1 MKEASK
7 KEMKNQYKNSWVRA
21 SADLQGAKNRF
32 AFQCAT
38 NLCPETA
45 MSPAWKRYGAAG
57 FTFEILEEIK
67 KKETQTPREFSED
80 ISALLELWNEKQ
92 GERIR
97 LRFLPVPRLWVCHA
111 PENAALCI
119 GFRRMLSPPRKVSVM
134 SPSSKRRIRCFC
146 GNRVNSLAP
155 QATEAVLI
163 RKRKSCAANEACGG
177 SINSSEVSPPNHF
190 VVFCRA
196 RGIS

>member
-7 KEMKNQYKNSWVRA
+7 KEMKNQYKNSRQIGGIYRIRCDGADESWVRA

-67 KKETQTPREFSED
+67 KKETQTPRELSED
-80 ISALLELWNEKQ
+80 ISAQQELWNEKQ
-92 GERIR
+92 GEGR
-97 LRFLPVPRLWVCHA
+97 
-111 PENAALCI
+111 ESD
-119 GFRRMLSPPRKVSVM
+119 G
-134 SPSSKRRIRCFC
+134 
-146 GNRVNSLAP
+146 
-155 QATEAVLI
+155 TE
-163 RKRKSCAANEACGG
+163 
-177 SINSSEVSPPNHF
+177 
-190 VVFCRA
+190 
-196 RGIS
+196 